1 MERQVFFAAVY
12 EAVSGQR
19 RQTGEVAELAEGA
32 PLLREYG
39 SKRLIVGSNPTLSA
53 ETGSR
58 ARHVRL
64 SLILAMPTTRRG
76 GRAVECTGLENQRAL
91 AGTVGSNP
99 TPSALRQHDQGG
111 AN

>member
-1 MERQVFFAAVY
+1 MRTGTRGYLLALHRERPVHF
-12 EAVSGQR
+12 
-19 RQTGEVAELAEGA
+19 GEVAELAEGA

-53 ETGSR
+53 QDSVAGSLR
-58 ARHVRL
+58 DPATFL
-64 SLILAMPTTRRG
+64 GTYRRG

-99 TPSALRQHDQGG
+99 TPSARK
-111 AN
+111 APVFISV